1 MRARKLDVFG
11 KGHGEEFACN
21 ALLNQGDEFEGEDN
35 SESANEGDRSEDN
48 QDSDRDIEIEDAET
62 GDDLWDDPLNEE
74 QVPPALFK
82 SSIDPNLDRNRH
94 WRYISSFHGPWLQ
107 LPPEVLETLA
117 HSNYFAPR
125 PCPVDPAVFYDIV
138 KIRKAVD
145 EATNLAVRATNGV
158 ASSALNNSLNAGN
171 GMLGGG
177 SAAAL
182 GLGFGGGNA
191 KLSRERKHRMRELA
205 TQKLS
210 QAYHL
215 DEIAASVAT
224 MQSASSLEDVASHVL
239 QRNADD
245 PDGKYVHFFHEKI
258 PSRMM
263 AESTPLDPL
272 NEVIA
277 AKPADGEPFR
287 TRALTRLFKE
297 DYIGAARD
305 LSDALTAARYKIA
318 QHRAGKDQLVLA
330 SAARAEREK
339 TNRHGSPWRQ
349 DQKVQEEDQPSSLET
364 QLLFHRAGVYL
375 TLACQHIHEAL
386 DAMHEANEAALQNTR
401 VENGTSNGDPPSR
414 SPAERNARI
423 RHLDARKAVKSNAKR
438 ALRDY
443 MGFLGNF
450 DYTPG
455 LPYEITQE
463 FLQRVNDVASG
474 SNGFKAS
481 RSQSRRLLDKPSENA
496 FSSQDTSSALI
507 QRKKSPIRE
516 SDHFTTNGNGWPLL
530 PPNEIY
536 QVSEL
541 FASTPPSNLP
551 PFPTPPS
558 HPTSLSLANS
568 MPNLSE
574 AATNALQDSHE
585 AITYHP
591 LLTDALHSL
600 LLCHAL
606 LQTSPKELLRHAH
619 NAARLARV
627 CDGYPVFLAARS
639 PARADWIEVLRRAGD
654 WIGLGRSWESL
665 CKPAPLPGH
674 AAHTSHNSSPTT
686 TTSSPTSSTNG
697 SNSSGATT
705 TTSSS
710 NALAKSRFPDARPQP
725 HSTTPPPETAQQK
738 RERRKHEAI
747 LEALADERVV
757 DEASFAQAV
766 RARERRAIEDE
777 ARGGESPYVS
787 LLAPRPGT
795 APARAAADAAAATA
809 ASRGLTAEEEDESEM
824 VAGKAD
830 GGAVA
835 LGGVDEKASGEVQGD
850 GTATMSG
857 GVTPPPPKRWAQE
870 DGKEYPIS
878 TERAEAVAR
887 WVREAPLTIEG
898 MGKGKKAGKKGKAK
912 RNNGTAGDVAG
923 GVETGLENGVAGL
936 GLEVEG
942 NSENGHVEEEVD

>member
-1 MRARKLDVFG
+1 MARK
-11 KGHGEEFACN
+11 KKT
-21 ALLNQGDEFEGEDN
+21 QQ
-35 SESANEGDRSEDN
+35 SEAANDSPQSVSSPSAS
-48 QDSDRDIEIEDAET
+48 
-62 GDDLWDDPLNEE
+62 
-74 QVPPALFK
+74 FK
-82 SSIDPNLDRNRH
+82 SKSKFGEQQPSTSALIICRNKH

-125 PCPVDPAVFYDIV
+125 PCPIDPAVFYDIV

-145 EATNLAVRATNGV
+145 EASNLAVRATNGV

-258 PSRMM
+258 PSRTM

-318 QHRAGKDQLVLA
+318 QHRARKDQLVLA
-330 SAARAEREK
+330 SAARAERAK

-401 VENGTSNGDPPSR
+401 VENGTTNGDPPSR

-496 FSSQDTSSALI
+496 FSGQDTSSALI
-507 QRKKSPIRE
+507 RRKKSPIRE

-558 HPTSLSLANS
+558 YPTSLSLANS
-568 MPNLSE
+568 TPKLSE

-674 AAHTSHNSSPTT
+674 AAHTSHNSNAPLQSR
-686 TTSSPTSSTNG
+686 ST
-697 SNSSGATT
+697 A
-705 TTSSS
+705 
-710 NALAKSRFPDARPQP
+710 
-725 HSTTPPPETAQQK
+725 PPPETAQQK

-777 ARGGESPYVS
+777 ARGGESPY
-787 LLAPRPGT
+787 
-795 APARAAADAAAATA
+795 
-809 ASRGLTAEEEDESEM
+809 AS
-824 VAGKAD
+824 
-830 GGAVA
+830 
-835 LGGVDEKASGEVQGD
+835 GGVEGD

-936 GLEVEG
+936 GLEVEE